1 MDAAI
6 REVDEETGIKTVF
19 HSLVCVRHALG
30 GPNRISFGFGCSD
43 LYVVIALKPQTNEIT
58 KCEREIARCE
68 WMDFDKYL
76 AHPNVHHMNRLFLEK
91 FISNEASGIRIDC
104 KNHTH
109 ELLKRQYQIYS
120 VENNSSTSG
129 DQ

>member
-1 MDAAI
+1 MDAVI
-6 REVDEETGIKTVF
+6 REVDEETGIKTSF

-30 GPNRISFGFGCSD
+30 GTNQINFGFGCSD
-43 LYVVIALKPQTNEIT
+43 LYFVIALKPKTQAIT

-76 AHPNVHHMNRLFLEK
+76 NHPNVHQMNRLFLK
-91 FISNEASGIRIDC
+91 TFISNEASGIKLTC
-104 KNHTH
+104 ENYTH

-120 VENNSSTSG
+120 IFNEPN
-129 DQ
+129 DK

>member
-1 MDAAI
+1 
-6 REVDEETGIKTVF
+6 
-19 HSLVCVRHALG
+19 
-30 GPNRISFGFGCSD
+30 
-43 LYVVIALKPQTNEIT
+43 
-58 KCEREIARCE
+58 
-68 WMDFDKYL
+68 
-76 AHPNVHHMNRLFLEK
+76 MNRLFLEK